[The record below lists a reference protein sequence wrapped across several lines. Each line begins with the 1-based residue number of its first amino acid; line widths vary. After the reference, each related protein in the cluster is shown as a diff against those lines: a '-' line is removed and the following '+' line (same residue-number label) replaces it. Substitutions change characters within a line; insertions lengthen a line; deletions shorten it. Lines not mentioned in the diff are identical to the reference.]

1 MKKEK
6 TILCVIPDYDGKL
19 PIRGGIHAPIHR
31 PSPFTLKEII
41 MILNERIKIYAV
53 VNKNNKKEQILLT
66 YHNVNDPTLFTKETH
81 LRKRSVIKHVRAV
94 ASPENINGK
103 SSKRGSVVGREKED
117 NLNRNAGKVL
127 EEITRPDFF

>member
-66 YHNVNDPTLFTKETH
+66 YHNVNDPALFTKETH
-81 LRKRSVIKHVRAV
+81 LRKRAVIKHVRAV

-103 SSKRGSVVGREKED
+103 SSKKGSVMGKGD
-117 NLNRNAGKVL
+117 NSNRSSYKVL